1 MWTYMIQ
8 QFHIF
13 LHISAKCNIYKIYVR
28 TLFYIYENYVTHV
41 TIYVHILHIY
51 VHICCIYVR
60 SVWGGYAQ
68 WAEPIQP
75 APKVK

>member
-1 MWTYMIQ
+1 MIQ

-60 SVWGGYAQ
+60 SVWESTSARRTYVLSLS
-68 WAEPIQP
+68 EP
-75 APKVK
+75 

>member
-1 MWTYMIQ
+1 MTYMWTYMIQ

-60 SVWGGYAQ
+60 SVWVYNSSISK
-68 WAEPIQP
+68 AE
-75 APKVK
+75 VM